1 MPRRILIAE
10 DEDMPRKLLTS
21 IAIKLGYD
29 AVAVSNGFDLLT
41 IAGTQK
47 FDVII
52 TDLMMKDLNGV
63 SASEILKLQG
73 NSTPVIALTALSPEE
88 ISHMRNSFT
97 KVYHKP
103 CDINELFKYI
113 ETLIK

>member
-1 MPRRILIAE
+1 MPGRILIAE
-10 DEDMPRKLLTS
+10 DEELPRKLLTS

-29 AVAVSNGFDLLT
+29 AVAVSDGVELLT
-41 IAGTQK
+41 VAGTQT

-73 NSTPVIALTALSPEE
+73 NSTPVIALTAINPEE
-88 ISHMRNSFT
+88 ISHMQNSFI

-103 CDINELFKYI
+103 CDVNELFKYI